1 MTSTEIQIKLKV
13 LGKSQE
19 FLAKKFDCHRTQL
32 SQAIKTD
39 RYPTLKQ
46 KIINYINHRY
56 ALLPKERQIDFWTK
70 INPR

>member
-1 MTSTEIQIKLKV
+1 MTPIEIQVKLKV
-13 LGKSQE
+13 LGKTQK
-19 FLAKKFDCHRTQL
+19 FLADKFDRDISQI

-56 ALLPKERQIDFWTK
+56 TLLPKGKQIDF
-70 INPR
+70 

>member
-1 MTSTEIQIKLKV
+1 MTSTEIQVKLKV
-13 LGKSQE
+13 LDKTQE
-19 FLAKKFDCHRTQL
+19 FLADKFDCNKSQI

-56 ALLPKERQIDFWTK
+56 ALLPKGKQIDF
-70 INPR
+70 